1 MKQLLLLVTVSF
13 FCFCCTHSNEDI
25 KTLKVDVD
33 TSLSDGKVSIYDIF
47 SKVDLIALDDT
58 FPISNSVHTGEAYIT
73 YDGNNFYILDDKSYK
88 VNVYNKEG
96 RILYQANKVG
106 RGVGE
111 YTMAYQIEYN
121 SNTAQIEILNPMG
134 KILRFDKDSLKYVS
148 ELNFIGNPLS
158 THNFNYLGDDYILYS
173 AREADKLY
181 KFESETHEVLSY
193 SYQPPE
199 YLRKYISPQ
208 SPFLYLTDS
217 PCIFR
222 PYDGLIYK
230 FDITNNEMQ
239 PFIQWDFGKYQ
250 CRLQDIP
257 HDKSNREYYDF
268 ILEYSKKHIA
278 AFFNIKCA
286 HNIIYASVILKGET
300 YTLLYDLN
308 RDYSFLFKETSE
320 GMKFL
325 PELFHDNI
333 MYKYVD
339 SASLPDFINRNILDS
354 QSQAEYDKVI
364 CEEGAAIIKY
374 TLK

>member
-181 KFESETHEVLSY
+181 KFESETNEVLSY

-230 FDITNNEMQ
+230 FDITKNEMQ

-268 ILEYSKKHIA
+268 ILES
-278 AFFNIKCA
+278 
-286 HNIIYASVILKGET
+286 IL
-300 YTLLYDLN
+300 
-308 RDYSFLFKETSE
+308 R
-320 GMKFL
+320 
-325 PELFHDNI
+325 
-333 MYKYVD
+333 
-339 SASLPDFINRNILDS
+339 
-354 QSQAEYDKVI
+354 
-364 CEEGAAIIKY
+364 
-374 TLK
+374 